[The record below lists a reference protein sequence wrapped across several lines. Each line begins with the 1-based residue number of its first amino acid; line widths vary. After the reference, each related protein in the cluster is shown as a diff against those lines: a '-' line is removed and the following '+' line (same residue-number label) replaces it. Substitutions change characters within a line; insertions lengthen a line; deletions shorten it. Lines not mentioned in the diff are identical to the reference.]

1 VNGNWAERAV
11 STVARELAN
20 SFFAVAIHE
29 WKHITDYQNGE
40 VFSGYGQVVAGGRR
54 PKWGK
59 RPEEIRAQDTV
70 NRVLAKGTGLELFP
84 EVVEPL
90 VAAIE
95 TILLDALDAFG
106 K

>member
-1 VNGNWAERAV
+1 MPCHKIDGLR
-11 STVARELAN
+11 SYL
-20 SFFAVAIHE
+20 I
-29 WKHITDYQNGE
+29 
-40 VFSGYGQVVAGGRR
+40 SGYGQVVAGGRR